1 MSATYDGGGNDIVDL
16 VWHEALEDA
25 RIVVVVCILCAAPGG
40 PIVAWVR
47 RDCRDG

>member
-1 MSATYDGGGNDIVDL
+1 MSATYDVGGNDIVDL

-25 RIVVVVCILCAAPGG
+25 RIVVVIRILCAAPGG
-40 PIVAWVR
+40 QIVTWEH